1 VCSCYAFGNATLQ
14 SLQAAVALMLRDIGA
29 VHRDDQA
36 VEASC
41 CQTFNVARQE
51 PAVGDDCAGYACR
64 DSLRDEADDVR
75 MHQRLAAL
83 QRHVTDPAPMQDR
96 EGLGEGIRADVPRSA
111 GQCLVSCK
119 TAEFADGIAEV
130 CDGDVTNGR

>member
-1 VCSCYAFGNATLQ
+1 MRAWSTDRAGG
-14 SLQAAVALMLRDIGA
+14 GA

-83 QRHVTDPAPMQDR
+83 QRQITDAALVQDWQR
-96 EGLGEGIRADVPRSA
+96 TGKRVRVEVLGRA
-111 GQCLVSCK
+111 GQCLVSGEAAK
-119 TAEFADGIAEV
+119 VARRIADIYDGNIADRWQLKIPHV
-130 CDGDVTNGR
+130 RQTD